1 MIRHFFSSEKLD
13 ISTDEINILSDLL
26 SNERLEIK
34 NELNKL
40 IIFIKNSKK
49 EVRDS
54 LNIISENISE
64 NIGQLIFSLA
74 SRDELN
80 FLKNFFK
87 SKDLQNDNVRLINA
101 FSDHLLKILEVKD
114 KIKRGHEKSFAI
126 KALRPP
132 IFFKYL
138 SDFTRQV
145 DLWEEKEIKLFLRKL
160 YICQSYYLK
169 NFKSNKFTLYFLF
182 LKILNLKKVI

>member
-1 MIRHFFSSEKLD
+1 MIKDFFSSAKLN
-13 ISTDEINILSDLL
+13 ISVHEINLLSGLL

-49 EVRDS
+49 DVKES

-64 NIGQLIFSLA
+64 NISQLIFFLA
-74 SRDELN
+74 SRDEFN

-87 SKDLQNDNVRLINA
+87 SKDIQNDHVKLINS

-145 DLWEEKEIKLFLRKL
+145 DLWEEKEINHFLRKL

-169 NFKSNKFTLYFLF
+169 NFKSSKFTLYFLF